1 MDKNKLETLLFYL
14 VFMKA
19 VGEVLKYSYQL
30 KFEQL
35 KTLYEIIKYFHV
47 HQQGVYIDELI
58 TYQTISKR
66 QLRHHL
72 EHLYHLG
79 WITKLRDDNDQRRIL
94 FLPSNRCQ
102 EKLNIMFME
111 VSEMVKG
118 KNFDYLI
125 ETTAHY
131 NQLGHVLTIFD
142 ALYKVRNIAKESNLS
157 LDELFLLGK
166 LLSSRQVISLK
177 EIQAMSYRY
186 LICMNVVIN
195 DLYQKGYLEKYRN
208 SIDERIVNVKFI
220 ESRAYETNQLFI
232 RCYNKFQ
239 EEMKYSKIS

>member
-1 MDKNKLETLLFYL
+1 
-14 VFMKA
+14 
-19 VGEVLKYSYQL
+19 
-30 KFEQL
+30 
-35 KTLYEIIKYFHV
+35 
-47 HQQGVYIDELI
+47 
-58 TYQTISKR
+58 
-66 QLRHHL
+66 
-72 EHLYHLG
+72 
-79 WITKLRDDNDQRRIL
+79 
-94 FLPSNRCQ
+94 
-102 EKLNIMFME
+102 ME

-131 NQLGHVLTIFD
+131 NQLGHVITIFD

-157 LDELFLLGK
+157 LDELLLLGK

-239 EEMKYSKIS
+239 EEMK